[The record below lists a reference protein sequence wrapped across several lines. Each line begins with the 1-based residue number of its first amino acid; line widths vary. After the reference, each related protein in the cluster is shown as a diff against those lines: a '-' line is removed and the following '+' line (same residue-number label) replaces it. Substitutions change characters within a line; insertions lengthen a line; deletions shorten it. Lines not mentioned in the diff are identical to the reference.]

1 MPKGIVTLGMVVL
14 LSLFT
19 ACQEEV
25 LPKPTALLRL
35 DYPVATYMEFN
46 SPCPFEFQYN
56 ADTKVK
62 VKQDCGV
69 TIAYPKMKA
78 TVYLTYRQVNNNID
92 DLLKD
97 AQKLT
102 FENVIKADDIVEIP
116 FMNPENKVYGMFY
129 DLGGNAASNT
139 QFYLTDSIQH
149 FVTGSVYFYSKP
161 NYDSIMP
168 ASSYIKDDMKTLM
181 ETIRWKAKN

>member
-1 MPKGIVTLGMVVL
+1 MYKRF
-14 LSLFT
+14 LSLVVILGFFT
-19 ACQEEV
+19 ACKEEA

-35 DYPVATYMEFN
+35 DYPVAQYMEFA

-56 ADTKVK
+56 ASSNVK
-62 VKQDCGV
+62 VKQDCGI

-78 TVYLTYRQVNNNID
+78 TVYLTYRQVNNNVN

-102 FENVIKADDIVEIP
+102 FEHVIKADDIVEIP
-116 FMNPENKVYGMFY
+116 FINTKNKVYGMFY

-181 ETIRWKAKN
+181 ETMRWKQ

>member
-1 MPKGIVTLGMVVL
+1 MYKRF
-14 LSLFT
+14 LSLVVILGFFT
-19 ACQEEV
+19 ACKEEA

-35 DYPVATYMEFN
+35 DYPVAQYMEFA

-56 ADTKVK
+56 AGSNVK

-78 TVYLTYRQVNNNID
+78 TVYLTYRQVDNNIN

-102 FENVIKADDIVEIP
+102 FEHVIKADDIVEIP
-116 FMNPENKVYGMFY
+116 FINTKNKVYGMFY

-181 ETIRWKAKN
+181 ETMRWKQ